1 MVLSRIHIVM
11 NKSTLR
17 QLIIAEMILADV
29 NRRDHMSPKKRSML
43 ETAKKPPKAVNP
55 TAPRRL
61 RSGEPKKILEPTMAP
76 EEEKAVLTP
85 KELEDLKLKTKETK
99 VDLILG
105 IAGLFGGIA
114 GELLAGPTLGTSLVI
129 GAIPDVIN
137 GIRKVNR
144 GDYFDGI
151 LDFLCAI
158 PVVGEGA
165 AIFKGLSLAPKIAK
179 LIQIGRIA
187 VWVPKGIRFIKT
199 MISFANPANQK
210 AALHALDE
218 MLSGDE
224 SRIKVIAAGTESDNT
239 SLSGMD
245 YIQSLAKRD
254 REEDEANERE
264 ENERLG
270 LAENKKAFRL
280 SLVGALYGD

>member
-1 MVLSRIHIVM
+1 M

-43 ETAKKPPKAVNP
+43 EAAKTPPEAVKPKAASP

-85 KELEDLKLKTKETK
+85 KEIEDLKLKTKETK

>member
-1 MVLSRIHIVM
+1 
-11 NKSTLR
+11 
-17 QLIIAEMILADV
+17 
-29 NRRDHMSPKKRSML
+29 
-43 ETAKKPPKAVNP
+43 
-55 TAPRRL
+55 
-61 RSGEPKKILEPTMAP
+61 MAP

-85 KELEDLKLKTKETK
+85 KEIEDLKLKTKETK